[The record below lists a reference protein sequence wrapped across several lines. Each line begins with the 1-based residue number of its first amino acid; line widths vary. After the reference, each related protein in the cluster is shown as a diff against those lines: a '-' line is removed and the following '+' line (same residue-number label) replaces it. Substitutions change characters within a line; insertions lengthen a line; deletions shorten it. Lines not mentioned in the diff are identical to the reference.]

1 MDLTPYL
8 GWIVRIGMSTLRLAG
23 ALWIMA
29 GVVCAGLLSF
39 VLIGEHTN
47 DLGFLLANLALPAR
61 VLGGA
66 LVAFLTGSL
75 LLTSPR
81 PNVVRWSS
89 LAGIAWLIAFGPL
102 VVTSVAAALSGY
114 EVGPVISS
122 SLITG
127 FGIAGA
133 VVGQLSSPES
143 RLG

>member
-1 MDLTPYL
+1 
-8 GWIVRIGMSTLRLAG
+8 MSSLRLAG

-39 VLIGEHTN
+39 VLIGEHIT
-47 DLGFLLANLALPAR
+47 DLGAVLANLALPAR

-66 LVAFLTGSL
+66 LVAFLIGGL
-75 LLTSPR
+75 LLTRPG

-102 VVTSVAAALSGY
+102 VVTSVAAALGGY
-114 EVGPVISS
+114 EFGPVVSS

-127 FGIAGA
+127 LGTAGA
-133 VVGQLSSPES
+133 VVGGLSRPA
-143 RLG
+143 RRPGR

>member
-1 MDLTPYL
+1 M
-8 GWIVRIGMSTLRLAG
+8 AG
-23 ALWIMA
+23 TLWIMA

-39 VLIGEHTN
+39 VLIGEHVN
-47 DLGFLLANLALPAR
+47 DLGALLADLALPAR

-66 LVAFLTGSL
+66 MVAFLIGGL
-75 LLTSPR
+75 LLIHPG

-89 LAGIAWLIAFGPL
+89 LAGVAWVVAFGPL
-102 VVTSVAAALSGY
+102 VVASVAAALGGY

-133 VVGQLSSPES
+133 VVGYRSRTTR
-143 RLG
+143 RLGR

>member
-1 MDLTPYL
+1 
-8 GWIVRIGMSTLRLAG
+8 MSTRLAG
-23 ALWIMA
+23 SLWIMA

-39 VLIGEHTN
+39 VLVGEHVN

-66 LVAFLTGSL
+66 LLAFVNGSL
-75 LLTSPR
+75 LLVRPG

-89 LAGIAWLIAFGPL
+89 LAGIAWLFAFGPL
-102 VVTSVAAALSGY
+102 VVTAVAAALGGY

-127 FGIAGA
+127 LGIAGA
-133 VVGQLSSPES
+133 VVGHLSPTTRRSL
-143 RLG
+143 R

>member
-1 MDLTPYL
+1 
-8 GWIVRIGMSTLRLAG
+8 MSTRLAG

-39 VLIGEHTN
+39 VLVGEHVN

-66 LVAFLTGSL
+66 LLAFVNGSL
-75 LLTSPR
+75 LLVRPG

-89 LAGIAWLIAFGPL
+89 LAGIAWLFAFGPL
-102 VVTSVAAALSGY
+102 VVTAVAAALGGH

-127 FGIAGA
+127 LGITGAG
-133 VVGQLSSPES
+133 VGHLSPTT
-143 RLG
+143 RRPLR